1 MKAERNILMND
12 VISEKI
18 LKKLPDIAKAMQN
31 AYEDLL
37 PLFTSQELETR
48 NYLPFLKWDCIN
60 TSLVGLP
67 GFEIKKSRRGSW
79 SFLLIFEPES
89 QLVITL
95 IKKGKLESIQKS
107 KNKSSSQYIN
117 ELTGLNKELHGDGSP
132 YSLWGNE
139 SDDNNFLSA
148 IEKECLSFTGMKD
161 LADARHLFIVFDD
174 FKNRLN
180 HLSAIVV
187 DSNFYQVG
195 DAIDMMGMLA
205 TEMLLPLETVST
217 HTEEASVTLSPYALK
232 LRELNNAANN

>member
-1 MKAERNILMND
+1 MND
-12 VISEKI
+12 VINEKI
-18 LKKLPDIAKAMQN
+18 VKKLPDIAKAMQN

-37 PLFTSQELETR
+37 SLFTSQELETR

-67 GFEIKKSRRGSW
+67 GFEIKKSQRGSW

-117 ELTGLNKELHGDGSP
+117 ELTGLNRELHGDGSP

-139 SDDNNFLSA
+139 YENNDFLSA

-161 LADARHLFIVFDD
+161 LSDTRHLFIVFDD
-174 FKNRLN
+174 FKNRLS

-195 DAIDMMGMLA
+195 EAVDMMGMLA
-205 TEMLLPLETVST
+205 TEMLLPLETIST
-217 HTEEASVTLSPYALK
+217 HTEDPMVSLSSYALK
-232 LRELNNAANN
+232 LREQNKAENN

>member
-1 MKAERNILMND
+1 MND
-12 VISEKI
+12 TISEK
-18 LKKLPDIAKAMQN
+18 LEKKLPDIAKAMQN

-37 PLFTSQELETR
+37 PQFTSQKLKTR
-48 NYLPFLKWDCIN
+48 NHLPFLKWDYIN

-67 GFEIKKSRRGSW
+67 GFEIKTTRRGSW
-79 SFLLIFEPES
+79 SFLLIFDPES
-89 QLVITL
+89 QSVITL
-95 IKKGKLESIQKS
+95 IKKAKLESIQKS
-107 KNKSSSQYIN
+107 KNKSTSQYIN
-117 ELTGLNKELHGDGSP
+117 ELVGLNRELHGDGSP

-139 SDDNNFLSA
+139 SEDNDFLSA

-195 DAIDMMGMLA
+195 DAIDMMGML
-205 TEMLLPLETVST
+205 TPEMVMPLETVPT
-217 HTEEASVTLSPYALK
+217 HTEDASVSLSPVALQ
-232 LRELNNAANN
+232 LREQNKAANN